1 MYTGFIGAV
10 FGIASVI
17 GPLLGGVFTD
27 KVTWRWCFY
36 INLPIGAVVIAIATF
51 ILHVPSPSNDSK
63 TFRDRIKQLD
73 PIGTALFLPGV
84 VCFYIALQW
93 GGSTYAWKS
102 ARIIALLVLSGVL
115 LSGFVAVQ
123 IWKQDNATIPPRIV
137 KQRSIYAGILY
148 SLTVGGSM
156 ISALYYLPIWFQA
169 IQGVSAVQSGLR
181 LLPLVLGMVFVS
193 IFSGIMVRVTGYY
206 VPFMIAGTI
215 FTSVGTGLITT
226 FTPHIAKAKWIIF
239 ELIFGMG
246 IGFGMQQPNVAAQT
260 VLKKVDVPIGSSL
273 IFFTQTFG
281 GSLFASIA
289 QNIFSNRLVQNLVPL
304 PGVSPESV
312 VATGATDLR
321 TVVGDGNLSQVLD
334 AYNEALT
341 DVFKV
346 PLALA
351 CFSIIGALLMEWRSV
366 KKGKQHQDDPEKKT
380 AENSITEEKTT
391 R

>member
-1 MYTGFIGAV
+1 
-10 FGIASVI
+10 
-17 GPLLGGVFTD
+17 
-27 KVTWRWCFY
+27 
-36 INLPIGAVVIAIATF
+36 
-51 ILHVPSPSNDSK
+51 
-63 TFRDRIKQLD
+63 
-73 PIGTALFLPGV
+73 
-84 VCFYIALQW
+84 
-93 GGSTYAWKS
+93 
-102 ARIIALLVLSGVL
+102 
-115 LSGFVAVQ
+115 
-123 IWKQDNATIPPRIV
+123 
-137 KQRSIYAGILY
+137 
-148 SLTVGGSM
+148 
-156 ISALYYLPIWFQA
+156 
-169 IQGVSAVQSGLR
+169 
-181 LLPLVLGMVFVS
+181 
-193 IFSGIMVRVTGYY
+193 
-206 VPFMIAGTI
+206 
-215 FTSVGTGLITT
+215 
-226 FTPHIAKAKWIIF
+226 
-239 ELIFGMG
+239 MG

-289 QNIFSNRLVQNLVPL
+289 QNIFSNRLVQNLAPL